1 MSKWYY
7 CWECDD
13 FFEEEDAKKRMA
25 VEEDDVPRGTWVM
38 CCPNCEGGQIEPV
51 EVCKRCGQPLEPIYE
66 DFCPDCERELYKA
79 VEALICDEVLT
90 TEFPGDYLDAKQTF
104 FEYLE
109 RRWF

>member
-13 FFEEEDAKKRMA
+13 FFEEEEAGSRRA
-25 VEEDDVPRGTWVM
+25 ELEDSRPPDMMIM
-38 CCPNCEGGQIEPV
+38 CCPCGSSEIEEA
-51 EVCKRCGQPLEPIYE
+51 EVCKICGQPLKPTQDEI
-66 DFCPDCERELYKA
+66 CPSCEESLYKA
-79 VEALICDEVLT
+79 VDALICDEVLT
-90 TEFPGDYLDAKQTF
+90 ENFPGDYLDAKATF